1 MDKSKGSC
9 YNMAGDIVL
18 ESTIIDNIVLDL
30 KKNSKIRSDQTVVK
44 FKQFLKTF
52 LKHFNISVDDLYFRR
67 TSVSIKKEDIDLFI
81 IKKSKSYIFFLG
93 FVLRTYCNHEIKPF
107 EEIKRVKDET
117 SEKILV
123 ENDFKSIVKK
133 EKGTEYLTNKELE
146 KIYDGTVMVDEYRI
160 LFLMFITTGMR
171 AGAFKKCNYEDINF
185 EEEYITTIEKG
196 NVETQYLLNPE
207 LIFLLKKN
215 KHFFTLFRN
224 DYRISKVMDFF
235 NKKIEKVCM
244 YPHLLRFTYS
254 RLVLNSLNNTKEV
267 QTLLNH
273 SNLQTTQTHYIKETR
288 LDKTKRMNLP
298 WQKKQ
303 ANILPYFMEEEHVSK
318 FITEHN

>member
-1 MDKSKGSC
+1 MDKSKGSG
-9 YNMAGDIVL
+9 YNMTENIVV
-18 ESTIIDNIVLDL
+18 ESTTIDKIVLDL
-30 KKNSKIRSDQTVVK
+30 KKSTKVRSEQTVIK
-44 FKQFLKTF
+44 FKQFLNMF
-52 LKHFNISVDDLYFRR
+52 LKYFNISIDDLYLRK
-67 TSVSIKKEDIDLFI
+67 TSVNIKKEDIDLFI
-81 IKKSKSYIFFLG
+81 VKKSKSYIFFLG

-107 EEIKRVKDET
+107 EEIRRVKVEAK
-117 SEKILV
+117 EKVLV
-123 ENDFKSIVKK
+123 ENNFKSTVRK

-146 KIYDGTVMVDEYRI
+146 KIYDSTVMIDEYRI
-160 LFLMFITTGMR
+160 LFLMLITTGMR
-171 AGAFKKCNYEDINF
+171 VGAFKKCKYEDINF

-215 KHFFTLFRN
+215 KNFFSLFTN
-224 DYRISKVMDFF
+224 DYRISKVMKFF
-235 NKKIEKVCM
+235 NEKIEKVCM

-303 ANILPYFMEEEHVSK
+303 TSILPYFMEEEHVSK